1 MTFDM
6 TSSRDCAT
14 QTTKTTKKRS
24 FEATTKAHI
33 APNFIDMLA
42 YKRPDG
48 SRYQKKFCR
57 RFLEPVF
64 GKPDA
69 HGNYTLVVGVKPR
82 VAFMSH
88 HDTVHHTDG
97 RQIVQIM
104 DDHVFS
110 SGNDCLGA
118 DCTTG
123 IYIMLRMIEENVPG
137 VYVVH
142 AGEEIGCVGSSA
154 LVKDFPAW
162 IGQVDAAISFDR
174 KGYTSIIT
182 HQMGSRTCSDA
193 FADSLADILDLSM
206 VKDSTGAYTDSNEYI
221 DYISECTN
229 ISVGY
234 FNQHTKKESQDL
246 VFLEY
251 LIQALVVADWTKLV
265 FKRAIGAVEYNTY
278 DKGPY
283 KAVRKVSTY
292 DYYDDPWNDSY
303 LLEADVSAT
312 LYDEPD
318 CGDIKSVMKR
328 YPDQVAQILQSY
340 GYSADGL
347 LDDCIDLKEKW
358 QRNFRH

>member
-6 TSSRDCAT
+6 T
-14 QTTKTTKKRS
+14 TTKTTTIKS
-24 FEATTKAHI
+24 YI
-33 APNFIDMLA
+33 APNFIDMLG
-42 YKRPDG
+42 YKRPEG

-69 HGNYTLVVGVKPR
+69 HGNYTLILGDNPR
-82 VAFMSH
+82 IAFMSH
-88 HDTVHHTDG
+88 HDTVHRTDG
-97 RQIVQIM
+97 RQVVQIM
-104 DDHVFS
+104 DDFVFS

-123 IYIMLRMIEENVPG
+123 IYIMLRMIEENISG

-154 LVKDFPAW
+154 LIKDFPAW
-162 IGQVDAAISFDR
+162 IGKVDAAISFDR

-182 HQMGSRTCSDA
+182 HQMGARTCSDA

-206 VKDSTGAYTDSNEYI
+206 VKDTTGAYTDSNEYV
-221 DYISECTN
+221 DYVSECTN

-234 FNQHTKKESQDL
+234 FDQHTKKESQDL

-251 LIQALVVADWTKLV
+251 FIQALLEADWSQLV
-265 FKRAIGAVEYNTY
+265 FKRAIGAVEYSNY
-278 DKGPY
+278 DLGPPKG
-283 KAVRKVSTY
+283 RKVPTH
-292 DYYDDPWNDSY
+292 DYYDDPWNDKY
-303 LLEADVSAT
+303 LLD
-312 LYDEPD
+312 DEPE

>member
-6 TSSRDCAT
+6 TT
-14 QTTKTTKKRS
+14 TTKTT
-24 FEATTKAHI
+24 AVKAYT

-104 DDHVFS
+104 DDHAFS
-110 SGNDCLGA
+110 TGNDCLGA

-182 HQMGSRTCSDA
+182 HQMGARTCSDA

-206 VKDSTGAYTDSNEYI
+206 VKDTTGAYTDSNEYI

-251 LIQALVVADWTKLV
+251 LIQALVVADWSKLV
-265 FKRAIGAVEYNTY
+265 FKRAIGAVEYSTY
-278 DKGPY
+278 NKGPY

-303 LLEADVSAT
+303 LD
-312 LYDEPD
+312 DEPD

-358 QRNFRH
+358 QRNFKH

>member
-1 MTFDM
+1 M
-6 TSSRDCAT
+6 A
-14 QTTKTTKKRS
+14 
-24 FEATTKAHI
+24 
-33 APNFIDMLA
+33 
-42 YKRPDG
+42 
-48 SRYQKKFCR
+48 
-57 RFLEPVF
+57 
-64 GKPDA
+64 
-69 HGNYTLVVGVKPR
+69 
-82 VAFMSH
+82 H
-88 HDTVHHTDG
+88 HDTVHHSDG
-97 RQIVQIM
+97 RQVVQIM
-104 DDHVFS
+104 DDHVYS

-123 IYIMLRMIEENVPG
+123 IYIMLRMIEENISG
-137 VYVVH
+137 IYVVH

-182 HQMGSRTCSDA
+182 HQMGARTCSDA
-193 FADSLADILDLSM
+193 FADSLAGILDMSM
-206 VKDSTGAYTDSNEYI
+206 VKDSTGAYTDSNEYV

-251 LIQALVVADWTKLV
+251 LIQSLVVADWSKLV
-265 FKRAIGAVEYNTY
+265 FKRAIGAVEYSSY
-278 DKGPY
+278 DLGPY
-283 KAVRKVSTY
+283 KGRKVSTH

-303 LLEADVSAT
+303 LD
-312 LYDEPD
+312 DEPD

-347 LDDCIDLKEKW
+347 LDDCVDLKEKW

>member
-6 TSSRDCAT
+6 T
-14 QTTKTTKKRS
+14 TTKTTTIKS
-24 FEATTKAHI
+24 YI
-33 APNFIDMLA
+33 APNFIDMLG
-42 YKRPDG
+42 YKRPEG

-69 HGNYTLVVGVKPR
+69 HGNYTLILGDNPR
-82 VAFMSH
+82 IAFMSH
-88 HDTVHHTDG
+88 HDTVHRTDS
-97 RQIVQIM
+97 RQVVQIM
-104 DDHVFS
+104 DDFVFS

-123 IYIMLRMIEENVPG
+123 IYIMLRMIEENISG

-154 LVKDFPAW
+154 LIKDFPAW
-162 IGQVDAAISFDR
+162 IGKVDAAISFDR

-182 HQMGSRTCSDA
+182 HQMGARTCSDA

-206 VKDSTGAYTDSNEYI
+206 VKDTTGAYTDSNEYV
-221 DYISECTN
+221 DYVSECTN

-234 FNQHTKKESQDL
+234 FDQHTKKESQDL

-251 LIQALVVADWTKLV
+251 FIQALLEADWSQLV
-265 FKRAIGAVEYNTY
+265 FKRAIGAVEYSNY
-278 DKGPY
+278 DLGPPKG
-283 KAVRKVSTY
+283 RKVPTH
-292 DYYDDPWNDSY
+292 DYYDDPWNDKY
-303 LLEADVSAT
+303 LLD
-312 LYDEPD
+312 DEPE

>member
-6 TSSRDCAT
+6 T
-14 QTTKTTKKRS
+14 TTKTTTIKS
-24 FEATTKAHI
+24 YI
-33 APNFIDMLA
+33 APNFIDMLG
-42 YKRPDG
+42 YKRPEG

-69 HGNYTLVVGVKPR
+69 HGNYTLILGDNPR
-82 VAFMSH
+82 IAFMSH
-88 HDTVHHTDG
+88 HDTVHRTDG
-97 RQIVQIM
+97 RQVVQIM
-104 DDHVFS
+104 DDFVFS

-123 IYIMLRMIEENVPG
+123 IYIMLRMIEENISG

-154 LVKDFPAW
+154 LIKDFPAW
-162 IGQVDAAISFDR
+162 IGKVDAAISFDR

-182 HQMGSRTCSDA
+182 HQMGARTCSDA

-206 VKDSTGAYTDSNEYI
+206 VKDTTGAYTDSNEYV
-221 DYISECTN
+221 DYVSECTN

-234 FNQHTKKESQDL
+234 FDQHTKKESQDL

-251 LIQALVVADWTKLV
+251 FIQALLEADWSKLV
-265 FKRAIGAVEYNTY
+265 FKRAIGAVEYSNY
-278 DKGPY
+278 DLGPPKG
-283 KAVRKVSTY
+283 RKVSTH
-292 DYYDDPWNDSY
+292 DYYDDPWNDKY
-303 LLEADVSAT
+303 LLD
-312 LYDEPD
+312 DEPE

>member
-1 MTFDM
+1 M
-6 TSSRDCAT
+6 TSSNISYT
-14 QTTKTTKKRS
+14 
-24 FEATTKAHI
+24 
-33 APNFIDMLA
+33 APTLIDMLA
-42 YKRPDG
+42 YKRPQG

-64 GKPDA
+64 GKPDV
-69 HGNYTLVVGVKPR
+69 HGNYTLVVSAGGDEHSALGTKPR

-104 DDHVFS
+104 DDHAFS
-110 SGNDCLGA
+110 TGNDCLGA

-182 HQMGSRTCSDA
+182 HQMGARTCSDA

-206 VKDSTGAYTDSNEYI
+206 VKDTTGAYTDSNEYI

-251 LIQALVVADWTKLV
+251 LIQALVVADWSKLV
-265 FKRAIGAVEYNTY
+265 FKRAIGAVEYASY

-303 LLEADVSAT
+303 LD
-312 LYDEPD
+312 DEPD

>member
-6 TSSRDCAT
+6 TA
-14 QTTKTTKKRS
+14 TKTNIKTYV
-24 FEATTKAHI
+24 

-64 GKPDA
+64 GKPDD
-69 HGNYTLVVGVKPR
+69 HGNYTLTIGVKPR

-104 DDHVFS
+104 DDHAFS
-110 SGNDCLGA
+110 TGNDCLGA

-123 IYIMLRMIEENVPG
+123 IYIMLRMIEEGVPG

-182 HQMGSRTCSDA
+182 HQMGARTCSDA
-193 FADSLADILDLSM
+193 FADSLADILDMSM
-206 VKDSTGAYTDSNEYI
+206 VKDSTGAYTDSNEYV

-251 LIQALVVADWTKLV
+251 LIQSLVVADWSKLV
-265 FKRAIGAVEYNTY
+265 FKRALGAVEYASY

-283 KAVRKVSTY
+283 KGRKISSY
-292 DYYDDPWNDSY
+292 DYYDDPWNDCY
-303 LLEADVSAT
+303 LIGQEES
-312 LYDEPD
+312 P

-347 LDDCIDLKEKW
+347 LDDCVDLKEKW

>member
-14 QTTKTTKKRS
+14 QTTKTT
-24 FEATTKAHI
+24 TKTYV

-64 GKPDA
+64 GKPDVY
-69 HGNYTLVVGVKPR
+69 GNYTLILGDNPR

-88 HDTVHHTDG
+88 HDTVHHSDG

-123 IYIMLRMIEENVPG
+123 IYIMLRMIEESVPG

-182 HQMGSRTCSDA
+182 HQMGARTCSDA

-206 VKDSTGAYTDSNEYI
+206 VKDTTGAYTDSNEYI

-251 LIQALVVADWTKLV
+251 LIQALVVADWSKLV
-265 FKRAIGAVEYNTY
+265 FKRALGAVEYSTY

-303 LLEADVSAT
+303 LD
-312 LYDEPD
+312 DEPD

>member
-6 TSSRDCAT
+6 TKNRGTAT
-14 QTTKTTKKRS
+14 QTTKTT
-24 FEATTKAHI
+24 TVKAYI

-69 HGNYTLVVGVKPR
+69 HGNYTLVVGTKPR

-104 DDHVFS
+104 DDHAFS
-110 SGNDCLGA
+110 TGNDCLGA

-182 HQMGSRTCSDA
+182 HQMGARTCSDA

-206 VKDSTGAYTDSNEYI
+206 VKDTTGAYTDSNEYI

-251 LIQALVVADWTKLV
+251 LIQALVVADWSKLV
-265 FKRAIGAVEYNTY
+265 FKRAIGAVEYSTY

-292 DYYDDPWNDSY
+292 DYYDDPWNDCY
-303 LLEADVSAT
+303 LIGEDESA
-312 LYDEPD
+312 

>member
-6 TSSRDCAT
+6 TKNRGTAT
-14 QTTKTTKKRS
+14 QTTKTTN
-24 FEATTKAHI
+24 KAHI

-69 HGNYTLVVGVKPR
+69 HGNYTLTIGTKPR

-88 HDTVHHTDG
+88 HDTVHHKDG

-104 DDHVFS
+104 DDHAFS
-110 SGNDCLGA
+110 TGNDCLGA

-182 HQMGSRTCSDA
+182 HQMGARTCSDA

-206 VKDSTGAYTDSNEYI
+206 VKDTTGAYTDSNEYI

-251 LIQALVVADWTKLV
+251 LIQALVVADWSKLV
-265 FKRAIGAVEYNTY
+265 FKRALGAVEYSTY
-278 DKGPY
+278 NKGPY

-303 LLEADVSAT
+303 LDEADVSAT

>member
-6 TSSRDCAT
+6 T
-14 QTTKTTKKRS
+14 TTKTVTKKS
-24 FEATTKAHI
+24 YI
-33 APNFIDMLA
+33 APNFIDMLG
-42 YKRPDG
+42 YKRPEG

-69 HGNYTLVVGVKPR
+69 HGNYTLSVGDKPR
-82 VAFMSH
+82 IAFMAH
-88 HDTVHHTDG
+88 HDTVHHSDG
-97 RQIVQIM
+97 RQVVQIM
-104 DDHVFS
+104 DDHVYS

-123 IYIMLRMIEENVPG
+123 IYIMLRMIEENISG
-137 VYVVH
+137 IYVVH

-182 HQMGSRTCSDA
+182 HQMGARTCSDA
-193 FADSLADILDLSM
+193 FADSLADILDMSM
-206 VKDSTGAYTDSNEYI
+206 VKDSTGAYTDSNEYV

-251 LIQALVVADWTKLV
+251 FIQALIDADWSQLV
-265 FKRAIGAVEYNTY
+265 FKRAIGVVEYSSY
-278 DKGPY
+278 DIGPY
-283 KAVRKVSTY
+283 KSGRKVPTH
-292 DYYDDPWNDSY
+292 DYYDDPWNDKY
-303 LLEADVSAT
+303 LLDE
-312 LYDEPD
+312 EPD

-347 LDDCIDLKEKW
+347 LDDCVDLKEKW